1 MMYSNDLLKRL
12 LQQSACLPFYIH
24 CNLPMFQKNG
34 MNDTLMVVKQAQ
46 EIFRQK
52 LEQVE
57 ATGGLT
63 LEQYGRYLSMQFH
76 LTKDVQ
82 RHFFVAASHASL
94 ATKGKLRE
102 FLVTFGV
109 EEEMHYRIAK
119 RDLENLGQ
127 PLLPAPLDVKLWW
140 AFFDSVIYTQPF
152 VRLGA
157 TCILENLGSGSSDVA
172 KRLLKNAPFIS
183 DRTARFMQ
191 IHLHEELPHGAWVL
205 QALKDT
211 DLDAANLADLT
222 EGAKIGAILY
232 LRMVDWALRTD
243 SLFSSFPESALE
255 ESKPDPIVQW
265 NQSRA
270 G

>member
-1 MMYSNDLLKRL
+1 MQPIL
-12 LQQSACLPFYIH
+12 
-24 CNLPMFQKNG
+24 
-34 MNDTLMVVKQAQ
+34 TVVEQAKKL
-46 EIFRQK
+46 FRHK

-57 ATGGLT
+57 AAGGLT
-63 LEQYGRYLSMQFH
+63 LEQYVRYLSMQFH

-82 RHFFVAASHASL
+82 RHFFMAASHSSL
-94 ATKGKLRE
+94 ATKGRLRE
-102 FLVTFGV
+102 FLVAFGL

-140 AFFDSVIYTQPF
+140 AYFDAVLHSRPF

-172 KRLLKNAPFIS
+172 KRLLGQAPFIT

-191 IHLHEELPHGAWVL
+191 IHMHEELPHGDWIL
-205 QALKDT
+205 QVLKDT
-211 DLDAANLADLT
+211 DLDEANLADLT

-232 LRMVDWALRTD
+232 LRMVDWALQTD
-243 SLFSSFPESALE
+243 SLMCSFSDSIAQLAVPSA
-255 ESKPDPIVQW
+255 
-265 NQSRA
+265 QSVA
-270 G
+270 